1 MRVPSLSGVT
11 AATETVLSERVSLR
25 RIYQAAAAAMVFI
38 ALVALA
44 GSRGAFGVA
53 GPAVLALVALGAVLG
68 LALVARAVLRTH
80 LMRASASLHSATEA
94 LSRAEK
100 LATMGRLAAGIA
112 HEVGNPLS
120 AIVTYAHLIRQRAGD
135 AAALREPLDALEREV
150 DRIDRIVRALLDY
163 ARPRRMTPRPVRVD
177 EVLNDVVRLVA
188 TQGLLRRVEVQWR
201 IEQREAAIYAERHDL
216 EQAFVN
222 LVLNAVEAM
231 QGVGRLALRSRIV
244 SASSLRR
251 TDARRLEDDDAV
263 PFANAPSERVLAWL
277 NRPERPDTMLQIVVA
292 DSGPGVSDA
301 DAERI
306 FEPFFSSKSATR
318 GTGLGLAIV
327 AQTVESVGG
336 TIWVQPAR
344 EGGAAFVLLLP
355 LVSATVMARERN

>member
-1 MRVPSLSGVT
+1 VNPPPDTR
-11 AATETVLSERVSLR
+11 LSERALLR
-25 RIYQAAAAAMVFI
+25 PIHWAFTGAVGVI
-38 ALVALA
+38 LGVAVA
-44 GSRGAFGVA
+44 GSRGLFGVA
-53 GPAVLALVALGAVLG
+53 GPPLLALVALGAVLG
-68 LALVARAVLRTH
+68 LALVVRSVVRHQIAWS
-80 LMRASASLHSATEA
+80 RASLAEATDA

-100 LATMGRLAAGIA
+100 LATTGRLAAGIA

-120 AIVTYAHLIRQRAGD
+120 AIATYAHLVRQRAGD
-135 AAALREPLDALEREV
+135 AAPLQEPLDALEREI
-150 DRIDRIVRALLDY
+150 DRIDRIVRGLLDY
-163 ARPRRMTPRPVRVD
+163 ARPRRMTPKAVRVD

-201 IEQREAAIYAERHDL
+201 IEQQEAAVFAERHDL

-244 SASSLRR
+244 SATRLQRA
-251 TDARRLEDDDAV
+251 DARRLEDDEEV
-263 PFANAPSERVLAWL
+263 QFTHRPSARVLSWL
-277 NRPERPDTMLQIVVA
+277 HRLDRPDSVLQVVVA
-292 DSGPGVSDA
+292 DSGPGVPAQDV
-301 DAERI
+301 ERI
-306 FEPFFSSKSATR
+306 FEPFYSGKSETR

-355 LVSATVMARERN
+355 LAGATVMTRE

>member
-1 MRVPSLSGVT
+1 MTFP
-11 AATETVLSERVSLR
+11 ATGSDPERDLR
-25 RIYQAAAAAMVFI
+25 RPIRR
-38 ALVALA
+38 ALLGAFGVILLTAVA
-44 GSRGAFGVA
+44 GSLGLFGVA
-53 GPAVLALVALGAVLG
+53 GPPLLAVVALVSILGVGAVVRVVLQRH
-68 LALVARAVLRTH
+68 LRHADVALQQ
-80 LMRASASLHSATEA
+80 ASEA

-100 LATMGRLAAGIA
+100 LATTGRLAAGVA

-120 AIVTYAHLIRQRAGD
+120 AIATYAHLARQRAGD
-135 AAALREPLDALEREV
+135 QPAVREPLEALEREV
-150 DRIDRIVRALLDY
+150 DRIDRIVRGLLDY
-163 ARPRRMTPRPVRVD
+163 ARPRRVTPKAVRVND
-177 EVLNDVVRLVA
+177 VLNDVVRLVA
-188 TQGLLRRVEVQWR
+188 DQGLLRRVEVQWR
-201 IEQREAAIYAERHDL
+201 IEQRDAAVHAERHDL

-244 SASSLRR
+244 SATSLQR
-251 TDARRLEDDDAV
+251 TDTRRLEDDEDV
-263 PFANAPSERVLAWL
+263 RFTHAPSARVLAWL
-277 NRPERPDTMLQIVVA
+277 QRADRPDSVLQVVVA
-292 DSGPGVSDA
+292 DSGPGVPVE

-306 FEPFFSSKSATR
+306 FEPFYSSKTDTR

-355 LVSATVMARERN
+355 IVSATVIARERK

>member
-1 MRVPSLSGVT
+1 MLRPISRAFAVAAGVI
-11 AATETVLSERVSLR
+11 LC
-25 RIYQAAAAAMVFI
+25 
-38 ALVALA
+38 VAVA
-44 GSRGAFGVA
+44 GSRGVFGVA
-53 GPAVLALVALGAVLG
+53 GPALLAIVALGAVV
-68 LALVARAVLRTH
+68 ALFGVVRAVFRAQAARSHDALRQ
-80 LMRASASLHSATEA
+80 ATDA

-100 LATMGRLAAGIA
+100 LATTGRLAAGIA

-120 AIVTYAHLIRQRAGD
+120 AIATYAHLVRQRAGE
-135 AAALREPLDALEREV
+135 AAPLTEPLDALEREA
-150 DRIDRIVRALLDY
+150 DRIDRIVRGLLDF
-163 ARPRRMTPRPVRVD
+163 ARPRRVTPKAVRVD

-188 TQGLLRRVEVQWR
+188 NQGLLRRVEVQWR
-201 IEQREAAIYAERHDL
+201 IEQREAAVYAERHDL

-244 SASSLRR
+244 SATALQRA
-251 TDARRLEDDDAV
+251 DARRFEDDDDV
-263 PFANAPSERVLAWL
+263 RFSHAPSARVLAWL
-277 NRPERPDTMLQIVVA
+277 HRADRPDSVLQVVVA
-292 DSGPGVSDA
+292 DSGPGVPED
-301 DAERI
+301 DVERI
-306 FEPFFSSKSATR
+306 FEPFYSSKTDTR

-355 LVSATVMARERN
+355 LVRATAVSRERN